1 MVTPVNLQLAHWNLE
16 HTAQQHTRDPAAASA
31 QAGQQGEVLS
41 AAEHGDQ
48 SVQQTDSSSAEER
61 IARKK
66 RREEQEEKDGRR
78 RKRGAKKAVEA
89 VLEERRAEPSLVDT
103 GKFDL
108 YA

>member
-16 HTAQQHTRDPAAASA
+16 HTAQQTRDPAAAAA
-31 QAGQQGEVLS
+31 QAGQQGEVLA
-41 AAEHGDQ
+41 AAEQRDF
-48 SVQQTDSSSAEER
+48 SVQQMDPSAEKEG

-66 RREEQEEKDGRR
+66 RQEEEEKREGRR
-78 RKRGAKKAVEA
+78 RRKPGGSKASGKKQAPES
-89 VLEERRAEPSLVDT
+89 SLADT